1 MLSIISRK
9 IMRHLLFLLL
19 TLSSTASF
27 FSQEKKEIIA
37 NRTNNPPKID
47 GILNDDLWKSLP
59 AVSDFN
65 MFEPGNEGLISQ
77 EYQTLVKMAY
87 DDNAVYI
94 AVYMFDPNPDKILRQ
109 LSQRDEVF
117 VQADLFYVALNTLND
132 GINETRFYVTSAG
145 TIGDSKNSQNEEDF
159 NYNVVFDCKTSID
172 TKGWYAEYKIP
183 YNALRFPEIEMQD
196 WSVNF
201 YRELKNKNETH
212 SWNFIDNKVG
222 NEKLYNGLVTGI
234 KDINPPVR
242 LTFYPFAQGVVSKFD
257 NSSEADVTAG
267 LDLKYGISDSFT
279 LDLTLVPDFGQTA
292 FDEVRLNLGP
302 FEQTFEENRAF
313 FTEGVELFDKGE
325 VFFSRRIGGPPSGT
339 IEDLNPNEAIIEA
352 PSNVNILNA
361 VKVSGRTKKGLGVGF
376 LNSITERTYATIR
389 DSVTGSTQ
397 KKLIEPITN
406 YNVFVVDQVFNGNS
420 SVSLINTNVLRDGS
434 DYRDANV
441 TAGVFSIADKE
452 NRFRTSG
459 RAIFS
464 NVNDGDGYKSGFQS
478 EFDMFRTKGNLRYRV
493 GHDFANTTLDINDL
507 GVNFRNNYN
516 NFVAGI
522 SYEIFEPSK
531 IFNKYEISLTARHRR
546 LYSPDIQT
554 GNNLSLD
561 SFFFT
566 ANRFAFGVDAD
577 LNSERKDYF
586 EPRIDGRY
594 FIYAP
599 NFRVTS
605 WISTDFR
612 KKFAFDLSIGFRNYI
627 DDEQHNYKIG
637 LTPRFRVSNHL
648 LLIWETELFVSNN
661 NRGYIDDNGV
671 DIYFGQRAITN
682 LENSLQASYNFDPYK
697 AIDLRF
703 RNYWGTADYSDDLFF
718 LLNQNGTLTQFDYD
732 ISEYNP
738 NRNFNIWNIDLS
750 FRWRF
755 APGSEVSFLYRNQI
769 FNEDD
774 LSNINFGESLDNLFQ
789 QTAQH
794 TFSIRVTYF
803 LDYNNLKNVF
813 KHNS

>member
-1 MLSIISRK
+1 
-9 IMRHLLFLLL
+9 MRCIFSLFLLL
-19 TLSSTASF
+19 LSTSTF
-27 FSQEKKEIIA
+27 FAQEKKEIEA
-37 NRTNNPPKID
+37 NRIIKPPKID
-47 GILNDDLWKSLP
+47 GVLNDDIWKSISG
-59 AVSDFN
+59 VSDFK

-77 EYQTLVKMAY
+77 EYQTIIKMAY

-94 AVYMFDPNPDKILRQ
+94 AAYMFDPNSNKILRQ
-109 LSQRDEVF
+109 LSQRDDVF
-117 VQADLFYVALNTLND
+117 VQSDLFYIALNTIND

-145 TIGDSKNSQNEEDF
+145 TIGDSKSSQNEEDF

-172 TKGWYAEYKIP
+172 NKGWYAEYKIP
-183 YNALRFPEIEMQD
+183 YNALRFPEIEIQD

-212 SWNFIDNKVG
+212 SWNFIDNKKG
-222 NEKLYNGLVTGI
+222 NEKLYNGLIRGI

-242 LTFYPFAQGVVSKFD
+242 LTFYPFAQGVVSNLD
-257 NSSEADVTAG
+257 SNSETNLTAG

-302 FEQTFEENRAF
+302 FEQTFDENRAF

-325 VFFSRRIGGPPSGT
+325 IFFSRRIGGPPSGT
-339 IEDLNPNEAIIEA
+339 VKDLNTNEEIIES

-361 VKVSGRTKKGLGVGF
+361 IKISGRTKKGLGIGF

-389 DSVTGSTQ
+389 DTVSGTARKTM
-397 KKLIEPITN
+397 IEPISN
-406 YNVFVVDQVFNGNS
+406 YNVFVLDQVFNGNS

-434 DYRDANV
+434 NFRDANV

-464 NVNDGDGYKSGFQS
+464 NVNSGESIQSGFQS
-478 EFDMFRTKGNLRYRV
+478 EFDIFRTEGNLRYRV

-531 IFNKYEISLTARHRR
+531 LFNKYEISLTARHRR
-546 LYSPDIQT
+546 LYKPDVQT

-566 ANRFAFGVDAD
+566 ANRFAFGLDAD

-586 EPRIDGRY
+586 EPRVDGRY
-594 FIYAP
+594 FIYPP
-599 NFRVTS
+599 NFRVST

-612 KKFAFDLSIGFRNYI
+612 KKFAFDLRLGIRNFI
-627 DDEQHNYKIG
+627 NDEQYNYKIG
-637 LTPRFRVSNHL
+637 FTPRYRVSNNFI
-648 LLIWETELFVSNN
+648 LIWEAELYTSKNN
-661 NRGYIDDNGV
+661 KGYIDDNGIDV
-671 DIYFGQRAITN
+671 YFGQRNILN

-703 RNYWGTADYSDDLFF
+703 RNYWGTADYSDQLFF
-718 LLNQNGTLTQFDYD
+718 LLNQNGTLSQFDYD
-732 ISEYNP
+732 TSEYNP

-774 LSNINFGESLDNLFQ
+774 LSNINYGESLDNLFQ

-803 LDYNNLKNVF
+803 IDYNNLKNVF
-813 KHNS
+813 KRNS

>member
-27 FSQEKKEIIA
+27 FSQEKKEIVA
-37 NRTNNPPKID
+37 NRINNPPKID

-65 MFEPGNEGLISQ
+65 MFEPGNEGLISK

-94 AVYMFDPNPDKILRQ
+94 AVFMFDPNPDKILRQ

-172 TKGWYAEYKIP
+172 KKGWYAEYKIP

-234 KDINPPVR
+234 KNINPPVR
-242 LTFYPFAQGVVSKFD
+242 LTFYPFAQGVVSNFD
-257 NSSEADVTAG
+257 NNSETDVTAG

-325 VFFSRRIGGPPSGT
+325 IFFSRRIGGPPSGT
-339 IEDLNPNEAIIEA
+339 IQDLNPNETIIEA

-546 LYSPDIQT
+546 LYRPDVQT

-612 KKFAFDLSIGFRNYI
+612 KKFAFDLSLGFRNYI

-774 LSNINFGESLDNLFQ
+774 LSNINFGDSLDNLFQ

>member
-1 MLSIISRK
+1 M
-9 IMRHLLFLLL
+9 L

-27 FSQEKKEIIA
+27 FSQEKKEIVA
-37 NRTNNPPKID
+37 NRINNPPKID

-77 EYQTLVKMAY
+77 EYQTIIKMAY
-87 DDNAVYI
+87 DDNAIYI
-94 AVYMFDPNPDKILRQ
+94 AAYMFDPNPDKILRQ

-172 TKGWYAEYKIP
+172 KKGWYAEYKIP

-234 KDINPPVR
+234 KNINPPVR
-242 LTFYPFAQGVVSKFD
+242 LTFYPFAQGVVSNFD
-257 NSSEADVTAG
+257 NNSETDVTAG

-325 VFFSRRIGGPPSGT
+325 IFFSRRIGGPPSGT
-339 IEDLNPNEAIIEA
+339 IQDLNPNETIIEA

-546 LYSPDIQT
+546 LYRPDVQT

-612 KKFAFDLSIGFRNYI
+612 KKFAFDLSLGFRNYI

-774 LSNINFGESLDNLFQ
+774 LSNINFGDSLDNLFQ

>member
-1 MLSIISRK
+1 LLSIISRK
-9 IMRHLLFLLL
+9 IMRHLLFLML

-27 FSQEKKEIIA
+27 FSQEKKEIVA
-37 NRTNNPPKID
+37 NRINNPPKID

-65 MFEPGNEGLISQ
+65 MFEPGNEGLISKD
-77 EYQTLVKMAY
+77 YQTLVKMAY

-94 AVYMFDPNPDKILRQ
+94 AVFMFDPNPDKILRQ

-172 TKGWYAEYKIP
+172 KKGWYAEYKIP

-234 KDINPPVR
+234 KNINPPVR
-242 LTFYPFAQGVVSKFD
+242 LTFYPFAQGVVSNFD
-257 NSSEADVTAG
+257 NNSETDVTAG

-325 VFFSRRIGGPPSGT
+325 IFFSRRIGGPPSGT
-339 IEDLNPNEAIIEA
+339 IQDLNPNETIIEA

-546 LYSPDIQT
+546 LYRPDVQT

-612 KKFAFDLSIGFRNYI
+612 KKFAFDLSLGFRNYI

-774 LSNINFGESLDNLFQ
+774 LSNINFGDSLDNLFQ

>member
-1 MLSIISRK
+1 MRYILS
-9 IMRHLLFLLL
+9 LLL
-19 TLSSTASF
+19 LLLSTSTF
-27 FSQEKKEIIA
+27 FSQEKKEIEA
-37 NRTNNPPKID
+37 NRISNPPKID
-47 GILNDDLWKSLP
+47 GVLDDDIWKSISG
-59 AVSDFN
+59 VSDFK

-77 EYQTLVKMAY
+77 EYQTIIKMAY
-87 DDNAVYI
+87 DDNAIYI
-94 AVYMFDPNPDKILRQ
+94 AAYMFDPNPDKILRQ

-117 VQADLFYVALNTLND
+117 VQADLFYIALNTLND

-145 TIGDSKNSQNEEDF
+145 TIGDSKSSQNEEDF

-172 TKGWYAEYKIP
+172 NKGWYAEYKIP
-183 YNALRFPEIEMQD
+183 YNALRFPEIEIQD

-212 SWNFIDNKVG
+212 SWNFIDNKKG
-222 NEKLYNGLVTGI
+222 NEKLYNGLIRGI

-242 LTFYPFAQGVVSKFD
+242 LTFYPFAQGVVSNLD
-257 NSSEADVTAG
+257 SNSETNVTAG

-302 FEQTFEENRAF
+302 FEQTFDENRAF

-325 VFFSRRIGGPPSGT
+325 IFFSRRIGGPPSGT
-339 IEDLNPNEAIIEA
+339 VEDLNTNEDIIES

-361 VKVSGRTKKGLGVGF
+361 IKISGRTKKGLGIGF

-389 DSVTGSTQ
+389 DTVSGTTR
-397 KKLIEPITN
+397 KTMIEPISN
-406 YNVFVVDQVFNGNS
+406 YNVFVLDQVFNGNS

-434 DYRDANV
+434 NFRDANV

-464 NVNDGDGYKSGFQS
+464 NVNSGESIQSGFQS
-478 EFDMFRTKGNLRYRV
+478 EFDIFRTEGNLRYRL

-507 GVNFRNNYN
+507 GVNFRNNFN

-531 IFNKYEISLTARHRR
+531 LFNKYEISLTARHRR
-546 LYSPDIQT
+546 LYKPDVQT

-566 ANRFAFGVDAD
+566 ANRFAFGLDAD

-599 NFRVTS
+599 NFRVST

-612 KKFAFDLSIGFRNYI
+612 KKFAFDLRVGIRNFI
-627 DDEQHNYKIG
+627 DDEQYNYKIG
-637 LTPRFRVSNHL
+637 FTPRYRVSNNFI
-648 LLIWETELFVSNN
+648 LIWEAELYTSKNN
-661 NRGYIDDNGV
+661 KGYIDDNGV

-703 RNYWGTADYSDDLFF
+703 RNYWGTADYNDNLFF
-718 LLNQNGTLTQFDYD
+718 LLNQNGTLSQFDYD
-732 ISEYNP
+732 TSEYNP

-774 LSNINFGESLDNLFQ
+774 LSNINYGESLDNLFQ

-803 LDYNNLKNVF
+803 IDYNNLKNVF
-813 KHNS
+813 KRNS

>member
-1 MLSIISRK
+1 
-9 IMRHLLFLLL
+9 MRCIFSLFLLL
-19 TLSSTASF
+19 LSTSTF
-27 FSQEKKEIIA
+27 FSQEKKEIEA
-37 NRTNNPPKID
+37 NRIIKSPKID
-47 GILNDDLWKSLP
+47 GILNDDIWKSISG
-59 AVSDFN
+59 VSDFK

-77 EYQTLVKMAY
+77 EYQTIIKMAY

-94 AVYMFDPNPDKILRQ
+94 AAYMYDPDPNKILRQ
-109 LSQRDEVF
+109 LSQRDDVF
-117 VQADLFYVALNTLND
+117 VQADLFYIALNTLND

-145 TIGDSKNSQNEEDF
+145 TIGDSKSSQNEEDF

-172 TKGWYAEYKIP
+172 NKGWYAEYKIP
-183 YNALRFPEIEMQD
+183 YNALRFPEIEIQD

-212 SWNFIDNKVG
+212 SWNFIDNKKG
-222 NEKLYNGLVTGI
+222 NEKLYNGLIRGI

-242 LTFYPFAQGVVSKFD
+242 LTFYPFAQGVVSNLD
-257 NSSEADVTAG
+257 SNSETNVTAG

-302 FEQTFEENRAF
+302 FEQTFDENRAF

-325 VFFSRRIGGPPSGT
+325 IFFSRRIGGPPSGT
-339 IEDLNPNEAIIEA
+339 IEDLNTNEEIIES

-361 VKVSGRTKKGLGVGF
+361 IKISGRTKKGLGIGF
-376 LNSITERTYATIR
+376 LNSITESTYATIR
-389 DSVTGSTQ
+389 DTVSGTTR
-397 KKLIEPITN
+397 KTMIEPISN
-406 YNVFVVDQVFNGNS
+406 YNVFVLDQVFNGNS
-420 SVSLINTNVLRDGS
+420 SVSLINTNVIRDGS
-434 DYRDANV
+434 NFRDANV
-441 TAGVFSIADKE
+441 TAGVFSVADKE

-464 NVNDGDGYKSGFQS
+464 NVNNGESIQSGFQS
-478 EFDMFRTKGNLRYRV
+478 EFDIFRTEGNLRYRV

-531 IFNKYEISLTARHRR
+531 LFNKYEISLTARHRR
-546 LYSPDIQT
+546 LYKPDVQT

-566 ANRFAFGVDAD
+566 ANRFAFGLDAD

-599 NFRVTS
+599 NFRVST

-612 KKFAFDLSIGFRNYI
+612 KKFAFDLRLGIRNFI
-627 DDEQHNYKIG
+627 NDEQYNYKIG
-637 LTPRFRVSNHL
+637 FTPRYRVSNNFI
-648 LLIWETELFVSNN
+648 LIWEAELYTSKNN
-661 NRGYIDDNGV
+661 KGYIDDNGV

-703 RNYWGTADYSDDLFF
+703 RNYWGTADYSDQLFF
-718 LLNQNGTLTQFDYD
+718 LLNQNGTLSQFDYD
-732 ISEYNP
+732 TSEYNP

-774 LSNINFGESLDNLFQ
+774 LSNINYGESLDNLFQ

-803 LDYNNLKNVF
+803 IDYNNLKNVF
-813 KHNS
+813 KRNS

>member
-1 MLSIISRK
+1 
-9 IMRHLLFLLL
+9 MRCIFSLFLLL
-19 TLSSTASF
+19 LSTSTF
-27 FSQEKKEIIA
+27 FSQEKKEIEA
-37 NRTNNPPKID
+37 NRIIKPPKID
-47 GILNDDLWKSLP
+47 GVLNDDIWKSISG
-59 AVSDFN
+59 VSDFK

-77 EYQTLVKMAY
+77 EYQTIIKMAY

-94 AVYMFDPNPDKILRQ
+94 AAYMFDPNSNKILRQ
-109 LSQRDEVF
+109 LSQRDDVF
-117 VQADLFYVALNTLND
+117 VQSDLFYIALNTIND

-145 TIGDSKNSQNEEDF
+145 TIGDSKSSQNEEDF

-172 TKGWYAEYKIP
+172 NKGWYAEYKIP
-183 YNALRFPEIEMQD
+183 YNALRFPEIEIQD

-212 SWNFIDNKVG
+212 SWNFIDNKKG
-222 NEKLYNGLVTGI
+222 NEKLYNGLIRGI

-242 LTFYPFAQGVVSKFD
+242 LTFYPFAQGVVSNLD
-257 NSSEADVTAG
+257 SNSETNLTAG

-302 FEQTFEENRAF
+302 FEQTFDENRAF

-325 VFFSRRIGGPPSGT
+325 IFFSRRIGGPPSGT
-339 IEDLNPNEAIIEA
+339 VKDLNTNEEIIES

-361 VKVSGRTKKGLGVGF
+361 IKISGRTKKGLGIGF

-389 DSVTGSTQ
+389 DTVSGTARKTM
-397 KKLIEPITN
+397 IEPISN
-406 YNVFVVDQVFNGNS
+406 YNVFVLDQVFNGNS

-434 DYRDANV
+434 NFRDANV

-464 NVNDGDGYKSGFQS
+464 NVNSGESIQSGFQS
-478 EFDMFRTKGNLRYRV
+478 EFDIFRTEGNLRYRV

-531 IFNKYEISLTARHRR
+531 LFNKYEISLTARHRR
-546 LYSPDIQT
+546 LYKPDVQT

-566 ANRFAFGVDAD
+566 ANRFAFGLDAD

-586 EPRIDGRY
+586 EPRVDGRY
-594 FIYAP
+594 FIYPP
-599 NFRVTS
+599 NFRVST

-612 KKFAFDLSIGFRNYI
+612 KKFAFDLRLGIRNFI
-627 DDEQHNYKIG
+627 NDEQYNYKIG
-637 LTPRFRVSNHL
+637 FTPRYRVSNNFI
-648 LLIWETELFVSNN
+648 LIWEAELYTSKNN
-661 NRGYIDDNGV
+661 KGYIDDNGIDV
-671 DIYFGQRAITN
+671 YFGQRNILN

-703 RNYWGTADYSDDLFF
+703 RNYWGTADYSDQLFF
-718 LLNQNGTLTQFDYD
+718 LLNQNGTLSQFDYD
-732 ISEYNP
+732 TSEYNP

-774 LSNINFGESLDNLFQ
+774 LSNINYGESLDNLFQ

-803 LDYNNLKNVF
+803 IDYNNLKNVF
-813 KHNS
+813 KRNS

>member
-1 MLSIISRK
+1 MRYILS
-9 IMRHLLFLLL
+9 LLL
-19 TLSSTASF
+19 LLLSTSTF
-27 FSQEKKEIIA
+27 FSQEKKEIEA
-37 NRTNNPPKID
+37 NRISNPPKID
-47 GILNDDLWKSLP
+47 GVLDDDIWKSISG
-59 AVSDFN
+59 VSDFK

-77 EYQTLVKMAY
+77 EYQTIIKMAY
-87 DDNAVYI
+87 DDNAIYI
-94 AVYMFDPNPDKILRQ
+94 AAYMFDPNPDKILRQ

-117 VQADLFYVALNTLND
+117 VQADLFYIALNTLND

-145 TIGDSKNSQNEEDF
+145 TIGDSKSSQNEEDF

-172 TKGWYAEYKIP
+172 DKGWYAEYKIP
-183 YNALRFPEIEMQD
+183 YNALRFPEIEIQD

-212 SWNFIDNKVG
+212 SWNFIDNKKG
-222 NEKLYNGLVTGI
+222 NEKLYNGLIKGI

-242 LTFYPFAQGVVSKFD
+242 LTFYPFSQGLVSNLD
-257 NSSEADVTAG
+257 SDTETNITAG

-302 FEQTFEENRAF
+302 FEQTFDENRAF

-325 VFFSRRIGGPPSGT
+325 IFFSRRIGGPPSGT
-339 IEDLNPNEAIIEA
+339 IKDLNTNEDIIES
-352 PSNVNILNA
+352 PSNANILNA
-361 VKVSGRTKKGLGVGF
+361 IKISGRTKKGLGIGF

-389 DSVTGSTQ
+389 DTVSGTTRKSI
-397 KKLIEPITN
+397 IEPISN
-406 YNVFVVDQVFNGNS
+406 YNVFVLDQVFSGNS
-420 SVSLINTNVLRDGS
+420 SISLINTNVLRDGS
-434 DYRDANV
+434 DFRDANV

-464 NVNDGDGYKSGFQS
+464 NVNEGEGFKTGFQS
-478 EFDMFRTKGNLRYRV
+478 EFDIFRTEGNLRYRV

-516 NFVAGI
+516 NFVAGV

-531 IFNKYEISLTARHRR
+531 LFNKYEISLTARHRR
-546 LYSPDIQT
+546 LYKPDVQT

-566 ANRFAFGVDAD
+566 ANRFAFGLDAD

-599 NFRVTS
+599 NFRVST

-612 KKFAFDLSIGFRNYI
+612 KKFAFDLRGGIRNFI
-627 DDEQHNYKIG
+627 DDEQYNYKIG
-637 LTPRFRVSNHL
+637 FTPRYRVSNHFI
-648 LLIWETELFVSNN
+648 LIWEAELYTSKNN
-661 NRGYIDDNGV
+661 KGYIDDNGIDV
-671 DIYFGQRAITN
+671 YFGQRDILN

-774 LSNINFGESLDNLFQ
+774 LSNINFGDSLDNLFQ

-803 LDYNNLKNVF
+803 LDYNNLKNIF

>member
-1 MLSIISRK
+1 MRYILS
-9 IMRHLLFLLL
+9 LLL
-19 TLSSTASF
+19 LLLSTSTF
-27 FSQEKKEIIA
+27 FSQEKKEIEA
-37 NRTNNPPKID
+37 NRMSNPPKID
-47 GILNDDLWKSLP
+47 GVLDDDIWKSISG
-59 AVSDFN
+59 VSDFK

-77 EYQTLVKMAY
+77 EYQTIIKMAY
-87 DDNAVYI
+87 DDNAIYI
-94 AVYMFDPNPDKILRQ
+94 AAYMFDPNPDKILRQ

-117 VQADLFYVALNTLND
+117 VQADLFYIALNTLND
-132 GINETRFYVTSAG
+132 GINETRFYITSAG
-145 TIGDSKNSQNEEDF
+145 TIGDSKSSQNEEDF

-172 TKGWYAEYKIP
+172 DKGWYAEYKIP
-183 YNALRFPEIEMQD
+183 YNALRFPEIEIQD

-212 SWNFIDNKVG
+212 SWNFIDNKKG
-222 NEKLYNGLVTGI
+222 NEKLYNGLIKGI

-242 LTFYPFAQGVVSKFD
+242 LTFYPFSQGLVSNLD
-257 NSSEADVTAG
+257 SDTETNITAG

-302 FEQTFEENRAF
+302 FEQTFDENRAF

-325 VFFSRRIGGPPSGT
+325 IFFSRRIGGPPSGT
-339 IEDLNPNEAIIEA
+339 IKDLNTNEDIIES
-352 PSNVNILNA
+352 PSNANILNA
-361 VKVSGRTKKGLGVGF
+361 IKISGRTKKGLGIGF

-389 DSVTGSTQ
+389 DTVSGTTRKSI
-397 KKLIEPITN
+397 IEPISN
-406 YNVFVVDQVFNGNS
+406 YNVFVLDQVFSGNS
-420 SVSLINTNVLRDGS
+420 SISLINTNVLRDGS
-434 DYRDANV
+434 DFRDANV

-464 NVNDGDGYKSGFQS
+464 NVNEGEGFKTGFQS
-478 EFDMFRTKGNLRYRV
+478 EFDIFRTEGNLRYRV

-516 NFVAGI
+516 NFVAGV

-531 IFNKYEISLTARHRR
+531 LFNKYEISLTARHRR
-546 LYSPDIQT
+546 LYKPDVQT

-566 ANRFAFGVDAD
+566 ANRFAFGLDAD

-599 NFRVTS
+599 NFRVST

-612 KKFAFDLSIGFRNYI
+612 KKFAFDLRGGIRNFI
-627 DDEQHNYKIG
+627 DDEQYNYKIG
-637 LTPRFRVSNHL
+637 FTPRYRVSNHFI
-648 LLIWETELFVSNN
+648 LIWEAELYTSKNN
-661 NRGYIDDNGV
+661 KGYIDDNGIDV
-671 DIYFGQRAITN
+671 YFGQRDILN

-774 LSNINFGESLDNLFQ
+774 LSNINFGDSLDNLFQ

-803 LDYNNLKNVF
+803 LDYNNLKNIF

>member
-1 MLSIISRK
+1 MLSIISQK

-27 FSQEKKEIIA
+27 FSQEKKEIVA
-37 NRTNNPPKID
+37 NRINNPPKID
-47 GILNDDLWKSLP
+47 GILNDDLWKLLP

-65 MFEPGNEGLISQ
+65 MFEPGNEGLISK

-172 TKGWYAEYKIP
+172 NKGWYAEYKIP

-242 LTFYPFAQGVVSKFD
+242 LTFYPFAQGVVSNFD
-257 NSSEADVTAG
+257 NNSETDVTAG

-325 VFFSRRIGGPPSGT
+325 IFFSRRIGGPPSGT
-339 IEDLNPNEAIIEA
+339 IEGLNPNETIIEA

-376 LNSITERTYATIR
+376 LNSITERTYATTR

-546 LYSPDIQT
+546 LYRPDVQT

-612 KKFAFDLSIGFRNYI
+612 KKFAFDLSLGFRNYI

-637 LTPRFRVSNHL
+637 LTPRFRVSNNL

-774 LSNINFGESLDNLFQ
+774 LSNINFGDSLDNLFQ

>member
-1 MLSIISRK
+1 
-9 IMRHLLFLLL
+9 MRCIFSLFLLL
-19 TLSSTASF
+19 LSTSTF
-27 FSQEKKEIIA
+27 FSQEKKEIEA
-37 NRTNNPPKID
+37 NRIIKPPKID
-47 GILNDDLWKSLP
+47 GILNDDIWKSISG
-59 AVSDFN
+59 VSDFK

-77 EYQTLVKMAY
+77 EYQTIIKMAY

-94 AVYMFDPNPDKILRQ
+94 AAYMFDPNANKILRQ
-109 LSQRDEVF
+109 LSQRDDVF
-117 VQADLFYVALNTLND
+117 VQADLFYIALNTLND

-145 TIGDSKNSQNEEDF
+145 TIGDSKSSQNEEDF

-172 TKGWYAEYKIP
+172 NKGWYAEYKIP
-183 YNALRFPEIEMQD
+183 YNALRFPEIEIQD

-212 SWNFIDNKVG
+212 SWNFIDNKKG
-222 NEKLYNGLVTGI
+222 NEKLYNGLIKGI

-242 LTFYPFAQGVVSKFD
+242 LTFYPFAQGVVSNLD
-257 NSSEADVTAG
+257 SNSETNVTAG

-302 FEQTFEENRAF
+302 FEQTFDENRAF

-325 VFFSRRIGGPPSGT
+325 IFFSRRIGGPPSGN
-339 IEDLNPNEAIIEA
+339 IEDLNTNEEIIES

-361 VKVSGRTKKGLGVGF
+361 IKISGRTKKGLGIGF

-389 DSVTGSTQ
+389 DTVSGTTR
-397 KKLIEPITN
+397 KTIIEPISN
-406 YNVFVVDQVFNGNS
+406 YNVFVLDQVFNGNS

-434 DYRDANV
+434 DFRDANV
-441 TAGVFSIADKE
+441 TAGVFSVADKE

-464 NVNDGDGYKSGFQS
+464 NVNNGESIQSGFQS
-478 EFDMFRTKGNLRYRV
+478 ELDIFRTEGNLRYRV

-531 IFNKYEISLTARHRR
+531 LFNKYEISLTARHRR
-546 LYSPDIQT
+546 LYKPDVQT

-566 ANRFAFGVDAD
+566 ANRFAFGIDAD

-599 NFRVTS
+599 NFRVST

-612 KKFAFDLSIGFRNYI
+612 KKFAFDLRVGIRNFI
-627 DDEQHNYKIG
+627 DDEQYNYKIG
-637 LTPRFRVSNHL
+637 FTPRYRVSNNFI
-648 LLIWETELFVSNN
+648 LIWEAELYTSKNN
-661 NRGYIDDNGV
+661 KGYIDDNGV

-697 AIDLRF
+697 AIALRF
-703 RNYWGTADYSDDLFF
+703 RNYWGTADYNDNLFF
-718 LLNQNGTLTQFDYD
+718 LLNQNGTLSQFDYD
-732 ISEYNP
+732 TSEYNP

-769 FNEDD
+769 FNEDE
-774 LSNINFGESLDNLFQ
+774 LSNINYGESLDNLFQ

-794 TFSIRVTYF
+794 TFSIRLTYF
-803 LDYNNLKNVF
+803 IDYNNLKNVF
-813 KHNS
+813 KRNS

>member
-1 MLSIISRK
+1 MRYILS
-9 IMRHLLFLLL
+9 LLL
-19 TLSSTASF
+19 LLLSTSTF
-27 FSQEKKEIIA
+27 FSQEKKEIEA
-37 NRTNNPPKID
+37 NRISNPPKID
-47 GILNDDLWKSLP
+47 GVLDDDIWKSISG
-59 AVSDFN
+59 VSDFK

-77 EYQTLVKMAY
+77 EYQTIIKMAY
-87 DDNAVYI
+87 DDNAIYI
-94 AVYMFDPNPDKILRQ
+94 AAYMFDPNSNKILRQ
-109 LSQRDEVF
+109 LSQRDDVF
-117 VQADLFYVALNTLND
+117 VQADLFYIALNTLND

-145 TIGDSKNSQNEEDF
+145 TIGDSKSSQNEEDF

-172 TKGWYAEYKIP
+172 NKGWYAEYKIP
-183 YNALRFPEIEMQD
+183 YNALRFPEIEIQD

-212 SWNFIDNKVG
+212 SWNFIDNKKG
-222 NEKLYNGLVTGI
+222 NEKLYNGLIKGI

-242 LTFYPFAQGVVSKFD
+242 LTFYPFAQGLVSNLD
-257 NSSEADVTAG
+257 SDTETNITAG

-302 FEQTFEENRAF
+302 FEQTFDENRAF

-325 VFFSRRIGGPPSGT
+325 IFFSRRIGGPPSGT
-339 IEDLNPNEAIIEA
+339 IEDLNTNEDIIES

-361 VKVSGRTKKGLGVGF
+361 IKISGRTKKGLGIGF
-376 LNSITERTYATIR
+376 LNSITERTYATIIDTVSGTTR
-389 DSVTGSTQ
+389 KSI
-397 KKLIEPITN
+397 IEPISN
-406 YNVFVVDQVFNGNS
+406 YNVFVLDQVFSGNS
-420 SVSLINTNVLRDGS
+420 SISLINTNVLRDGS
-434 DYRDANV
+434 DFRDANV

-464 NVNDGDGYKSGFQS
+464 NVNEGEGFKTGFQS
-478 EFDMFRTKGNLRYRV
+478 EFDIFRTEGNLRYRV

-516 NFVAGI
+516 NFVAGV

-531 IFNKYEISLTARHRR
+531 LFNKYEISLTARHRR
-546 LYSPDIQT
+546 LYKPDVQT

-566 ANRFAFGVDAD
+566 ANRFAFGLDAD

-599 NFRVTS
+599 NFRVST

-612 KKFAFDLSIGFRNYI
+612 KKFAFDLRGGIRNFI
-627 DDEQHNYKIG
+627 DDEQYNYKIG
-637 LTPRFRVSNHL
+637 FTPRYRVSNHFI
-648 LLIWETELFVSNN
+648 LIWEAELYTSKNN
-661 NRGYIDDNGV
+661 KGYIDDNGIDV
-671 DIYFGQRAITN
+671 YFGQRDILN

-703 RNYWGTADYSDDLFF
+703 RNFWGTADYNDNLFF
-718 LLNQNGTLTQFDYD
+718 LLNQNGTLSQFDYD

-755 APGSEVSFLYRNQI
+755 APGSELTFLYRNQI
-769 FNEDD
+769 FNEDN
-774 LSNINFGESLDNLFQ
+774 LSDINFGDSLDNLFEQ
-789 QTAQH
+789 SAQH
-794 TFSIRVTYF
+794 TLSIRVTYF
-803 LDYNNLKNVF
+803 LDYNNFKNIF
-813 KHNS
+813 KNNS

>member
-9 IMRHLLFLLL
+9 IMRHLLFLML

-27 FSQEKKEIIA
+27 FSQEKKEIVA
-37 NRTNNPPKID
+37 NRINNPPKID

-65 MFEPGNEGLISQ
+65 MFEPGNEGLISK

-94 AVYMFDPNPDKILRQ
+94 AVFMFDPNPDKILRQ

-172 TKGWYAEYKIP
+172 NKGWYAEYKIP

-234 KDINPPVR
+234 KNINPPVR
-242 LTFYPFAQGVVSKFD
+242 LTFYPFAQGVVSNFD
-257 NSSEADVTAG
+257 NNSETDVTAG

-325 VFFSRRIGGPPSGT
+325 IFFSRRIGGPPSGT
-339 IEDLNPNEAIIEA
+339 IEDLNPNETIIET

-546 LYSPDIQT
+546 LYRPDVQT

-612 KKFAFDLSIGFRNYI
+612 KKFAFDLSLGFRNYI

-637 LTPRFRVSNHL
+637 LTPRFRVSNNL

-774 LSNINFGESLDNLFQ
+774 LSNINFGDSLDNLFQ

>member
-19 TLSSTASF
+19 TLSSTAPF
-27 FSQEKKEIIA
+27 FSQEKKEIVA

-257 NSSEADVTAG
+257 NSSEAYVTAG

-352 PSNVNILNA
+352 PSNANILNA

-406 YNVFVVDQVFNGNS
+406 YNVFVLDQVFNGNS
-420 SVSLINTNVLRDGS
+420 SVSIINTNVLRDGS
-434 DYRDANV
+434 DFRDANV

-459 RAIFS
+459 RAIVS
-464 NVNDGDGYKSGFQS
+464 NVNNGDGYKSGFQS
-478 EFDMFRTKGNLRYRV
+478 EFDVFRTKGNFRYRV

-612 KKFAFDLSIGFRNYI
+612 KKFAFDLSLGFRNYI
-627 DDEQHNYKIG
+627 DDEQHNYKIR

-774 LSNINFGESLDNLFQ
+774 LSNINFGDSLDNLFQ

-803 LDYNNLKNVF
+803 LDYNNLKNIF

>member
-9 IMRHLLFLLL
+9 IMRHLLFLML

-27 FSQEKKEIIA
+27 FSQEKKEIVA
-37 NRTNNPPKID
+37 NRINNPPKID

-65 MFEPGNEGLISQ
+65 MFEPGNEGLISK

-94 AVYMFDPNPDKILRQ
+94 AVFMFDPNPDKILRQ

-172 TKGWYAEYKIP
+172 NKGWYAEYKIP

-234 KDINPPVR
+234 KNINPPVR
-242 LTFYPFAQGVVSKFD
+242 LTFYPFAQGVVSNFD
-257 NSSEADVTAG
+257 NNSETDVTAG

-325 VFFSRRIGGPPSGT
+325 IFFSRRIGGPPSGT
-339 IEDLNPNEAIIEA
+339 IEDLNPNETIIET

-493 GHDFANTTLDINDL
+493 GHNFANTTLDINDL

-546 LYSPDIQT
+546 LYRPDVQT

-612 KKFAFDLSIGFRNYI
+612 KKFAFDLSLGFRNYI

-637 LTPRFRVSNHL
+637 LTPRFRVSNNL

-774 LSNINFGESLDNLFQ
+774 LSNINFGDSLDNLFQ

>member
-27 FSQEKKEIIA
+27 FSQEKKEIVA
-37 NRTNNPPKID
+37 NRINNPPKID

-65 MFEPGNEGLISQ
+65 MFEPGNEGLISK

-94 AVYMFDPNPDKILRQ
+94 AVFMFDPNPDKILRQ

-172 TKGWYAEYKIP
+172 KKGWYAEYKIP

-234 KDINPPVR
+234 KNINPPVR
-242 LTFYPFAQGVVSKFD
+242 LIFYPFAQGVVSNFD
-257 NSSEADVTAG
+257 NNSETDVTAG

-325 VFFSRRIGGPPSGT
+325 IFFSRRIGGPPSGT
-339 IEDLNPNEAIIEA
+339 IQDLNPNETIIEA

-546 LYSPDIQT
+546 LYRPDVQT

-612 KKFAFDLSIGFRNYI
+612 KKFAFDLSLGFRNYI

-774 LSNINFGESLDNLFQ
+774 LSNINFGDSLDNLFQ

>member
-27 FSQEKKEIIA
+27 FSQEKKEIVA
-37 NRTNNPPKID
+37 NRINNPPKID

-65 MFEPGNEGLISQ
+65 MFEPGNEGLISK

-94 AVYMFDPNPDKILRQ
+94 AVCMFDPNPDKILRQ

-172 TKGWYAEYKIP
+172 NKGWYAEYKIP

-242 LTFYPFAQGVVSKFD
+242 LIFYPFAQGVVSNFD
-257 NSSEADVTAG
+257 NNSETDVTAG

-325 VFFSRRIGGPPSGT
+325 IFFSRRIGGPPSGT
-339 IEDLNPNEAIIEA
+339 IEGLNPNETIIEA

-376 LNSITERTYATIR
+376 LNSITERTYATTR

-546 LYSPDIQT
+546 LYRPDVQT

-612 KKFAFDLSIGFRNYI
+612 KKFAFDLSLGFRNYI

-637 LTPRFRVSNHL
+637 LTPRFRVSNNL

-774 LSNINFGESLDNLFQ
+774 LSNINFGDSLDNLFQ

>member
-27 FSQEKKEIIA
+27 FSQEKKEIVA
-37 NRTNNPPKID
+37 NRINNPPKID

-65 MFEPGNEGLISQ
+65 MFEPGNEGLISK

-94 AVYMFDPNPDKILRQ
+94 AVFMFDPNPDKILRQ

-172 TKGWYAEYKIP
+172 KKGWYAEYKIP

-234 KDINPPVR
+234 KNINPPVR
-242 LTFYPFAQGVVSKFD
+242 LTFYPFAQGVVSNFD
-257 NSSEADVTAG
+257 NNSETDVTAG

-325 VFFSRRIGGPPSGT
+325 IFFSRRIGGPPSGT
-339 IEDLNPNEAIIEA
+339 IQDLNPNETIIEA

-546 LYSPDIQT
+546 LYRPDVQT

>member
-1 MLSIISRK
+1 
-9 IMRHLLFLLL
+9 MRHLLFLLL

-27 FSQEKKEIIA
+27 FSQEKKEIVA
-37 NRTNNPPKID
+37 NRINNPPKID
-47 GILNDDLWKSLP
+47 GILNDDLWKLLP

-65 MFEPGNEGLISQ
+65 MFEPGNEGLISK

-94 AVYMFDPNPDKILRQ
+94 AVCMFDPNPDKILRQ

-172 TKGWYAEYKIP
+172 NKGWYAEYKIP

-242 LTFYPFAQGVVSKFD
+242 LIFYPFAQGVVSNFD
-257 NSSEADVTAG
+257 NNSETDVTAG

-325 VFFSRRIGGPPSGT
+325 IFFSRRIGGPPSGT
-339 IEDLNPNEAIIEA
+339 IEGLNPNETIIEA

-376 LNSITERTYATIR
+376 LNSITERTYATTR

-546 LYSPDIQT
+546 LYRPDVQT

-612 KKFAFDLSIGFRNYI
+612 KKFAFDLSLGFRNYI

-774 LSNINFGESLDNLFQ
+774 LSNINFGDSLDNLFQ

>member
-1 MLSIISRK
+1 
-9 IMRHLLFLLL
+9 MRCIFSLFLLL
-19 TLSSTASF
+19 LSTSTF
-27 FSQEKKEIIA
+27 FSQEKKEIEA
-37 NRTNNPPKID
+37 NRIIKPPKID
-47 GILNDDLWKSLP
+47 GVLNDDIWKSISG
-59 AVSDFN
+59 VSDFK

-77 EYQTLVKMAY
+77 EYQTIIKMAY

-94 AVYMFDPNPDKILRQ
+94 AAYMFDPNPNKILRQ
-109 LSQRDEVF
+109 LSQRDDVF
-117 VQADLFYVALNTLND
+117 VQADLFYIALNTLND

-145 TIGDSKNSQNEEDF
+145 TIGDSKSSQNEEDF

-172 TKGWYAEYKIP
+172 NKGWYAEYKIP
-183 YNALRFPEIEMQD
+183 YNALRFPEIEIQD

-212 SWNFIDNKVG
+212 SWNFIDNKKG
-222 NEKLYNGLVTGI
+222 NEKLYNGLIKGI

-242 LTFYPFAQGVVSKFD
+242 LTFYPFAQGVVSNLD
-257 NSSEADVTAG
+257 SNSETNVTAG

-302 FEQTFEENRAF
+302 FEQTFDENRAF

-325 VFFSRRIGGPPSGT
+325 IFFSRRIGGPPSGN
-339 IEDLNPNEAIIEA
+339 IEDLNTNEEIIES

-361 VKVSGRTKKGLGVGF
+361 IKISGRTKKGLGIGF

-389 DSVTGSTQ
+389 DTVSGTTR
-397 KKLIEPITN
+397 KTIIEPISN
-406 YNVFVVDQVFNGNS
+406 YNVFVLDQVFNGNS

-434 DYRDANV
+434 DFRDANV
-441 TAGVFSIADKE
+441 TAGVFSVADKE

-464 NVNDGDGYKSGFQS
+464 NVNNGESIQSGFQS
-478 EFDMFRTKGNLRYRV
+478 ELDIFRTEGNLRYRV

-531 IFNKYEISLTARHRR
+531 LFNKYEISLTARHRR
-546 LYSPDIQT
+546 LYKPDVQT

-566 ANRFAFGVDAD
+566 ANRFAFGIDAD

-599 NFRVTS
+599 NFRVST

-612 KKFAFDLSIGFRNYI
+612 KKFAFDLRVGIRNFI
-627 DDEQHNYKIG
+627 DDEQYNYKIG
-637 LTPRFRVSNHL
+637 FTPRYRVSNNFI
-648 LLIWETELFVSNN
+648 LIWEAELYTSKNN
-661 NRGYIDDNGV
+661 KGYIDDNGV

-703 RNYWGTADYSDDLFF
+703 RNYWGTADYNDNLFF
-718 LLNQNGTLTQFDYD
+718 LLNQNGTLSQFDYD
-732 ISEYNP
+732 TSEYNP

-769 FNEDD
+769 FNEDE
-774 LSNINFGESLDNLFQ
+774 LSNINYGESLDNLFQ

-794 TFSIRVTYF
+794 TFSIRLTYF
-803 LDYNNLKNVF
+803 IDYNNLKIVF
-813 KHNS
+813 KRNS

>member
-1 MLSIISRK
+1 LLSIISRK
-9 IMRHLLFLLL
+9 IMRHLLFLML

-27 FSQEKKEIIA
+27 FSQEKKEIVA
-37 NRTNNPPKID
+37 NRINNPPKID

-65 MFEPGNEGLISQ
+65 MFEPGNEGLISK

-94 AVYMFDPNPDKILRQ
+94 AVFMFDPNPDKILRQ

-172 TKGWYAEYKIP
+172 KKGWYAEYKIP

-234 KDINPPVR
+234 KNINPPVR
-242 LTFYPFAQGVVSKFD
+242 LTFYPFAQGVVSNFD
-257 NSSEADVTAG
+257 NNSETDVTAG

-325 VFFSRRIGGPPSGT
+325 IFFSRRIGGPPSGT
-339 IEDLNPNEAIIEA
+339 IQDLNPNETIIEA

-516 NFVAGI
+516 NFVADI

-546 LYSPDIQT
+546 LYRPDVQT

-612 KKFAFDLSIGFRNYI
+612 KKFAFDLSLGFRNYI

-774 LSNINFGESLDNLFQ
+774 LSNINFGDSLDNLFQ

>member
-1 MLSIISRK
+1 M
-9 IMRHLLFLLL
+9 L

-27 FSQEKKEIIA
+27 FSQEKKEIVA
-37 NRTNNPPKID
+37 NRINNPPKID

-65 MFEPGNEGLISQ
+65 MFEPGNEGLISK

-94 AVYMFDPNPDKILRQ
+94 AVFMFDPNPDKILRQ

-172 TKGWYAEYKIP
+172 KKGWYAEYKIP

-234 KDINPPVR
+234 KNINPPVR
-242 LTFYPFAQGVVSKFD
+242 LTFYPFAQGVVSNFD
-257 NSSEADVTAG
+257 NNSETDVTAG

-325 VFFSRRIGGPPSGT
+325 IFFSRRIGGPPSGT
-339 IEDLNPNEAIIEA
+339 IEGLNPNETIIEA

-376 LNSITERTYATIR
+376 LNSITERTYATTR

-546 LYSPDIQT
+546 LYRPDVQT

-612 KKFAFDLSIGFRNYI
+612 KKFAFDLSLGFRNYI

-637 LTPRFRVSNHL
+637 LTPRFRVSNNL

-774 LSNINFGESLDNLFQ
+774 LSNINFGDSLDNLFQ

>member
-1 MLSIISRK
+1 
-9 IMRHLLFLLL
+9 MRHLLFLLL

-27 FSQEKKEIIA
+27 FSQEKKEIVA
-37 NRTNNPPKID
+37 NRINNPPKID
-47 GILNDDLWKSLP
+47 GILNDDLWKLLP

-65 MFEPGNEGLISQ
+65 MFEPGNEGLISK

-172 TKGWYAEYKIP
+172 NKGWYAEYKIP

-242 LTFYPFAQGVVSKFD
+242 LTFYPFAQGVVSNFD
-257 NSSEADVTAG
+257 NNSETDVTAG

-325 VFFSRRIGGPPSGT
+325 IFFSRRIGGPPSGT
-339 IEDLNPNEAIIEA
+339 TEGLNPNETIIEA

-376 LNSITERTYATIR
+376 LNSITERTYATTR

-546 LYSPDIQT
+546 LYRPDVQT

-612 KKFAFDLSIGFRNYI
+612 KKFAFDLSLGFRNYI

-637 LTPRFRVSNHL
+637 LTPRFRVSNNL

-774 LSNINFGESLDNLFQ
+774 LSNINFGDSLDNLFQ

>member
-1 MLSIISRK
+1 
-9 IMRHLLFLLL
+9 MRCIFSLFLLL
-19 TLSSTASF
+19 LSTSTF
-27 FSQEKKEIIA
+27 FSQEKKEIEA
-37 NRTNNPPKID
+37 NRIIKPPKID
-47 GILNDDLWKSLP
+47 GVLNDDIWKSISG
-59 AVSDFN
+59 VSDFK
-65 MFEPGNEGLISQ
+65 MFEPGNEGLINQ
-77 EYQTLVKMAY
+77 EYQTIIKMAY

-94 AVYMFDPNPDKILRQ
+94 AAYMFDPNANKILRQ
-109 LSQRDEVF
+109 LSQRDDVF
-117 VQADLFYVALNTLND
+117 VQADLFYIALNTLND

-145 TIGDSKNSQNEEDF
+145 TIGDSKSSQNEEDF

-172 TKGWYAEYKIP
+172 NKGWYAEYKIP
-183 YNALRFPEIEMQD
+183 YNALRFPEIEIQD

-212 SWNFIDNKVG
+212 SWNFIDNKKG
-222 NEKLYNGLVTGI
+222 NEKLYNGLIRGI

-242 LTFYPFAQGVVSKFD
+242 LTFYPFAQGVVSNLD
-257 NSSEADVTAG
+257 SNSETNVTAG

-302 FEQTFEENRAF
+302 FEQTFDENRAF

-325 VFFSRRIGGPPSGT
+325 IFFSRRIGGPPSGT
-339 IEDLNPNEAIIEA
+339 VEDLNTNEDIIES

-361 VKVSGRTKKGLGVGF
+361 IKISGRTKKGLGIGF

-389 DSVTGSTQ
+389 DTVSGTTR
-397 KKLIEPITN
+397 KTMIEPISN
-406 YNVFVVDQVFNGNS
+406 YNVFVLDQVFNGNS

-434 DYRDANV
+434 NFRDANV

-464 NVNDGDGYKSGFQS
+464 NVNNGESIQSGFQS
-478 EFDMFRTKGNLRYRV
+478 EFDIFRTEGNLRYRV

-531 IFNKYEISLTARHRR
+531 LFNKYEISLTARHRR
-546 LYSPDIQT
+546 LYKPDVQT

-566 ANRFAFGVDAD
+566 ANRFAFGLDAD

-599 NFRVTS
+599 NFRVST

-612 KKFAFDLSIGFRNYI
+612 KKFAFDLRVGIRNFI
-627 DDEQHNYKIG
+627 DDEQYNYKIG
-637 LTPRFRVSNHL
+637 FTPRYRVSNNFI
-648 LLIWETELFVSNN
+648 LIWEAELYTSKNN
-661 NRGYIDDNGV
+661 KGYIDDNGL

-703 RNYWGTADYSDDLFF
+703 RNYWGTADYNDNLFF
-718 LLNQNGTLTQFDYD
+718 LLNQNGTLSQFDYD
-732 ISEYNP
+732 TSEYNP

-774 LSNINFGESLDNLFQ
+774 LSNINYGESLDNLFQ

-803 LDYNNLKNVF
+803 IDYNNLKNVF
-813 KHNS
+813 KRNS

>member
-27 FSQEKKEIIA
+27 FSQEKKEIVA
-37 NRTNNPPKID
+37 NRINNPPKID

-65 MFEPGNEGLISQ
+65 MFEPGNEGLISK

-94 AVYMFDPNPDKILRQ
+94 AVFMFDPNPDKILRQ

-172 TKGWYAEYKIP
+172 KKGWYAEYKIP

-234 KDINPPVR
+234 KNINPPVR
-242 LTFYPFAQGVVSKFD
+242 LTFYPFAQGVVSNFD
-257 NSSEADVTAG
+257 NNSETDVTAG

-325 VFFSRRIGGPPSGT
+325 IFFSRRIGGPPSGT
-339 IEDLNPNEAIIEA
+339 IQDLNPNETIIEA

-546 LYSPDIQT
+546 LYRPDVQT

-612 KKFAFDLSIGFRNYI
+612 KKFAFDLSLGFRNYI

>member
-1 MLSIISRK
+1 
-9 IMRHLLFLLL
+9 MRHLLFLLL

-27 FSQEKKEIIA
+27 FSQEKKEIVA
-37 NRTNNPPKID
+37 NRINNPPKID
-47 GILNDDLWKSLP
+47 GILNDDLWKLLP

-65 MFEPGNEGLISQ
+65 MFEPGNEGLISK

-94 AVYMFDPNPDKILRQ
+94 AVFMFDPNPDKILRQ

-172 TKGWYAEYKIP
+172 KKGWYAEYKIP

-242 LTFYPFAQGVVSKFD
+242 LIFYPFAQGVVSNFD
-257 NSSEADVTAG
+257 NNSKTDVTAG

-325 VFFSRRIGGPPSGT
+325 IFFSRRIGGPPSGT
-339 IEDLNPNEAIIEA
+339 IEGLNPNETIIEA

-376 LNSITERTYATIR
+376 LNSITERTYATTR

-546 LYSPDIQT
+546 LYRPDVQT

-612 KKFAFDLSIGFRNYI
+612 KKFAFDLSLGFRNYI

-637 LTPRFRVSNHL
+637 LTPRFRVSNNL

-774 LSNINFGESLDNLFQ
+774 LSNINFGDSLDNLFQ